1 MLACEVYGP
10 RNFVALIHFGANVL
24 WQFLTLNA
32 TIEEVFR
39 TVDVI
44 TIMPLLFS
52 GLHDIAPAEQH
63 LQIQVMGISTFV
75 LASLATVFMRQY
87 NLLTQGFGLLA
98 FLFCFL
104 PAQRALDQACQ
115 EAGQKALLLFLIY
128 ALLFVLHLWG
138 DSKAIPGMMNLTE
151 AGTALGFLLS
161 LANLY
166 DAHTGQMIGG
176 LMNATFG
183 NAVEMMVTVNAIKA
197 FTPSHNLDEG
207 FFVPP

>member
-1 MLACEVYGP
+1 VLMLACEAYGP

-87 NLLTQGFGLLA
+87 NLLTQGFGLVA
-98 FLFCFL
+98 FLFCFV
-104 PAQRALDQACQ
+104 PAQRALDRACQ

-151 AGTALGFLLS
+151 DLRRKHAGTTLGFLLS

-166 DAHTGQMIGG
+166 DVGHWFCVASYFAMAPCR
-176 LMNATFG
+176 L
-183 NAVEMMVTVNAIKA
+183 V
-197 FTPSHNLDEG
+197 
-207 FFVPP
+207 